1 MIAMRNVH
9 ERALPVPAA
18 RLGTLL
24 DRLAGPDDAL
34 WPAPAWPPLRLDRP
48 LGVGASGGH
57 GPVRYR
63 VSEYEPGRRIRFTF
77 NPAIGLAG
85 YHEFRVV
92 PDGAERCRLVH
103 VLEGR
108 LHGSTLLSWPLA
120 VRWLHDGLIEDAFDN
135 AELAVTGTVARPARR
150 SAWQRFLRA
159 RLTARPREAQVTGAL
174 ISAALPRVDF
184 ADAWSVP
191 LVDGVTSDPAEW
203 AREVF
208 MTTPAWVAAL
218 MGLRNALVR
227 LVGIEHGDRSAF
239 AVTERTDD
247 EALLGIDAKH
257 LDFRASLL
265 VDRGL
270 VTLATVVQLHNARGR
285 LYMAIVKRF
294 HPAIVRSMLAQ
305 ASRRLAERAPTA
317 GGVLPPVRS

>member
-1 MIAMRNVH
+1 MRNAH
-9 ERALPVPAA
+9 ERALPAPAA
-18 RLGTLL
+18 RVGALL
-24 DRLAGPDDAL
+24 DRLAGPDDLL
-34 WPAPAWPPLRLDRP
+34 WPAPAWPALRLDRP

-63 VSEYEPGRRIRFTF
+63 VSEYEPGRRVRFTF
-77 NPAIGLAG
+77 DPAIGLEG
-85 YHEFRVV
+85 YHELRVV
-92 PDGAERCRLVH
+92 PDGADRCRLVH

-108 LHGSTLLSWPLA
+108 PHGSALLSWPLA
-120 VRWLHDGLIEDAFDN
+120 VRWLHDGLIEDALDN

-159 RLTARPREAQVTGAL
+159 RLAVRPREAQVTGPL

-208 MTTPAWVAAL
+208 MTTPAWVSAL
-218 MGLRNALVR
+218 MGLRNALGR
-227 LVGIEHGDRSAF
+227 LVGIERGDRSAF
-239 AVTERTDD
+239 AVTERTDN

-265 VDRGL
+265 VDRRR
-270 VTLATVVQLHNARGR
+270 VTLATVAQLHNARGR
-285 LYMAIVKRF
+285 LYMAIVKRV

-305 ASRRLAERAPTA
+305 GSRRLAERAPAA
-317 GGVLPPVRS
+317 GAITPR